1 MSTVVRFFKRCANGS
16 ELVCIS
22 FDSDSMLR
30 IADPV
35 VLSVNTPLLTSCGE
49 AILSVPVF
57 PEPGPYV
64 VPNLT
69 FEADGR
75 LGNVSLEYNV
85 LSDPPNVKNLACVVC
100 VLSRN
105 RF

>member
-1 MSTVVRFFKRCANGS
+1 
-16 ELVCIS
+16 
-22 FDSDSMLR
+22 MLR

-69 FEADGR
+69 FEEDGR
-75 LGNVSLEYNV
+75 LGNVSLEYSV
-85 LSDPPNVKNLACVVC
+85 LSDPPNVKNLACVVS
-100 VLSRN
+100 VLLRN